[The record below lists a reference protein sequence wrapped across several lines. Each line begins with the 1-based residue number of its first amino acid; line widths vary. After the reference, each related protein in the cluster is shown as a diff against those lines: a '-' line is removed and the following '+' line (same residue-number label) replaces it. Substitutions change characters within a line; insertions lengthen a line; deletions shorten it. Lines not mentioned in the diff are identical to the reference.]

1 MKVLALDIGDRR
13 IGLAVSDPTGTIA
26 RPLDTIDNIDNQAVT
41 RIAGVVDEQN
51 IKIIVFGLPI
61 TKSGQESEQTRAT
74 YDFIDR
80 LREAVSIDCLPIDER
95 FTTRI
100 AKDALKE
107 VRFKNNEAKKRYIDQ
122 IAAVIILQTYLDS
135 QQTLKE

>member
-26 RPLDTIDNIDNQAVT
+26 RPLDTIDNINNQAIT
-41 RIAGVVDEQN
+41 RIAGVIDEQS
-51 IKIIVFGLPI
+51 IKKIVFGLPI

-74 YDFIDR
+74 YEFINR
-80 LREAVSIDCLPIDER
+80 LKEAVGIDCLPIDER

-100 AKDALKE
+100 AKSALKE
-107 VRFKNNEAKKRYIDQ
+107 ARFKNNKTKKRYIDQ
-122 IAAVIILQTYLDS
+122 IAAVVILQTYLDS
-135 QQTLKE
+135 QQT